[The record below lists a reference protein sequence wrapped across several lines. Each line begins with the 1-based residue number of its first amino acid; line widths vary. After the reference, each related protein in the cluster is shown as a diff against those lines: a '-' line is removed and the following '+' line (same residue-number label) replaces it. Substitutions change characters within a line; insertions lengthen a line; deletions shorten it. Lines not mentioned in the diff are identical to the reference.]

1 VDFSLDLGGRP
12 VSLETSYTTIIDGTN
27 GTTRLER
34 VDALLLTTSIVAT
47 GAITNLPGP
56 GNRHV
61 EISSEITTGRIE
73 DMLTLTID
81 SPEPLLTGDLT
92 SSSTLALPPG
102 PGPVRD
108 RLSVTGRFGLGNAE
122 FSNAE
127 VQNKVDELS
136 RRSQG
141 QSQEEMAERVLTNLE
156 GRFNLSRGVVT
167 LRDLTFEVPGAN
179 VAMGGTYDTGNE
191 TLDFRGTLRM
201 EATVSE
207 AVGGFKSIFIKPF
220 NFIFRK
226 DGAGAVVP
234 IKITGTWRKPKTDIE
249 IGRIVR

>member
-1 VDFSLDLGGRP
+1 
-12 VSLETSYTTIIDGTN
+12 
-27 GTTRLER
+27 
-34 VDALLLTTSIVAT
+34 
-47 GAITNLPGP
+47 
-56 GNRHV
+56 
-61 EISSEITTGRIE
+61 
-73 DMLTLTID
+73 
-81 SPEPLLTGDLT
+81 
-92 SSSTLALPPG
+92 
-102 PGPVRD
+102 
-108 RLSVTGRFGLGNAE
+108 
-122 FSNAE
+122 
-127 VQNKVDELS
+127 VQKKVDELS

-141 QSQEEMAERVLTNLE
+141 QSEEEMADRVLTNLE
-156 GRFNLSRGVVT
+156 GRFDLARGVVT

-201 EATVSE
+201 QATVSE